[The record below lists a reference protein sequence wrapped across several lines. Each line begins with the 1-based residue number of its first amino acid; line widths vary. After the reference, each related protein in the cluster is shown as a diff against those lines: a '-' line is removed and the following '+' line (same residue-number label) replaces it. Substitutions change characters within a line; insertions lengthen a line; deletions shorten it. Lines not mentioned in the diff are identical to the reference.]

1 MTRVLHAHGKASDNF
16 KDRNEFLFLKLCLPL
31 TPTMKLHALEVTVI
45 RELSG
50 LSKCFTSTSIGSA
63 LCLSPHPHF
72 HVSHLPSLLY
82 MLVPRPHPQGLH
94 PISFNGVGL
103 RAKSEPWDHGILAVE
118 SRNAQPPKFP
128 GSGL

>member
-31 TPTMKLHALEVTVI
+31 TPTIKLHALEVTVI

-50 LSKCFTSTSIGSA
+50 LSECFTSTSIGST

-72 HVSHLPSLLY
+72 RVSHFPSLLS
-82 MLVPRPHPQGLH
+82 MLVPQAP
-94 PISFNGVGL
+94 S
-103 RAKSEPWDHGILAVE
+103 
-118 SRNAQPPKFP
+118 P
-128 GSGL
+128 GASSYLLQWCWLEG